1 MHREAHTLT
10 HWDTCVLGK
19 FPHHRVID
27 GRNGGKQIQQ
37 VNAPVVK
44 MQRSHI
50 TLLRCLTIHE
60 PGASQSTS
68 QEIKIHPQ
76 PYCTMLHKPVPF
88 VSKGTA

>member
-1 MHREAHTLT
+1 MHGEAHTHT
-10 HWDTCVLGK
+10 HWCTCVLGK

-60 PGASQSTS
+60 PGASR
-68 QEIKIHPQ
+68 
-76 PYCTMLHKPVPF
+76 
-88 VSKGTA
+88 